1 MKKNGKVELWRFI
14 FSIAVLCFHVYKYLP
29 GEEKY
34 DGVVKLSF
42 FSGGYLGVEF
52 FFVLSG
58 ILMACSVY
66 YASERSRSL
75 SLGAST
81 TQFLKK
87 KVSVL
92 MPMHLAVFV
101 LLFIVQF
108 FADNWSL
115 FTAGEKLFNSIPGLF
130 FLQISGI
137 QGAYLNHIE
146 WYLSVMLISMLILY
160 PLLRKWYSSFTHIIA
175 PLLAL
180 LILGFL
186 SHTYKSLGG
195 VKVWTAL
202 GSKAILRGLS
212 EIALG
217 TVCFEVSRILK
228 EKTMGKGVRA
238 IITAIETICLIIAI
252 AFCLVTRPKKYD
264 VYVLGFMAV
273 ALTCAFTG
281 QSYGESLFQNKLCAY
296 LGKLSLPIYLV
307 QLIPIRLLPKIAG
320 ALPMKA
326 QMIITVIVTLILA
339 AILAAGNDLYFSWR
353 KKRAQTASV

>member
-29 GEEKY
+29 GEEAY

-58 ILMACSVY
+58 ILMASSVY
-66 YASERSRSL
+66 YANERSRSL
-75 SLGAST
+75 SLAAST
-81 TQFLKK
+81 TQFLRK
-87 KVSVL
+87 KVSAL

-101 LLFIVQF
+101 LLFIGQF
-108 FADNWSL
+108 FVYKWSL
-115 FTAGEKLFNSIPGLF
+115 FTAGKKLLHSIPGLF
-130 FLQISGI
+130 FLEMSGI
-137 QGAYLNHIE
+137 RGMYLNDIE

-160 PLLRKWYSSFTHIIA
+160 PLLRKWYSSFTRIIA

-180 LILGFL
+180 LILGYL
-186 SHTYKSLGG
+186 SHDYESLGQ
-195 VKVWTAL
+195 VKVWTPL

-217 TVCFEVSRILK
+217 TVCFEVSRVLK
-228 EKTMGKGVRA
+228 KKTMGRCARA
-238 IITAIETICLIIAI
+238 IITAIEAICLIIAI
-252 AFCLVTRPKKYD
+252 GFCLITRPKMYD

-281 QSYGESLFQNKLCAY
+281 QSYGESLFQNKFCAY
-296 LGKLSLPIYLV
+296 LGKLSLPLYLV
-307 QLIPIRLLPKIAG
+307 QLIPIRLIPKLAG
-320 ALPMKA
+320 ELPMKV
-326 QMIITVIVTLILA
+326 QMILVVIAALILA
-339 AILAAGNDLYFSWR
+339 AIFAAGNDLYFSWR
-353 KKRAQTASV
+353 KKRAQAAAV